1 MFGGLDGGIVALVE
15 TLVRSLAVRGVP
27 VRTST
32 TVREL
37 AATADG
43 YRLTVGSTR
52 DPQQIDRAR
61 GRAGHARPPPPAG
74 C

>member
-27 VRTST
+27 VRIST

-37 AATADG
+37 AATTDGYCADG
-43 YRLTVGSTR
+43 RL
-52 DPQQIDRAR
+52 DP
-61 GRAGHARPPPPAG
+61 
-74 C
+74 